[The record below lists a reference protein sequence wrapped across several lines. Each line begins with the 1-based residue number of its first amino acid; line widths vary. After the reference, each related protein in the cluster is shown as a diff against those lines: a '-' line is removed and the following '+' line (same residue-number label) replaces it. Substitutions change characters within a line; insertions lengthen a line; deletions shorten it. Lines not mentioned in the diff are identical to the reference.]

1 VREHTQPLRVR
12 SSVRE
17 DWRAW
22 LPQDKSRVFQEF
34 AQEFETAYCMLSVT
48 LDEAIAL
55 RDKGFLGKSRQ
66 AAAVTA
72 GVSQLLFNPLV
83 AMLRALGTHA
93 RHYGTT
99 PNADPLDPGNFRG
112 LRCSRAARMNAL
124 LSHVLLTQRSQFL
137 HKIHCLLE
145 MVEDIHNDL
154 GTALEEVVD
163 GTSISPREVWLELDS
178 LHYDLNT
185 CLRETIVL
193 LKSFLHVLPDEE
205 VAAFQEEARRLPSL
219 APAPKFRPRDIRHR
233 RPAIIAGR

>member
-1 VREHTQPLRVR
+1 VPERTHSLRVR

-22 LPQDKSRVFQEF
+22 LPEDKSRVFQEF
-34 AQEFETAYCMLSVT
+34 VQQFETAYSMLSIS

-55 RDKGFLGKSRQ
+55 REKGLLGKARG

-72 GVSQLLFNPLV
+72 GVSQLLLKPLA
-83 AMLRALGTHA
+83 AMLRALGMHA
-93 RHYGTT
+93 RHYGTA
-99 PNADPLDPGNFRG
+99 PNADPLDPANFRG
-112 LRCSRAARMNAL
+112 LRRQRAARMGVL
-124 LSHVLLTQRSQFL
+124 LSHVLLSQRSQFL
-137 HKIHCLLE
+137 HKIHDLLE
-145 MVEDIHNDL
+145 MVEDIQKEL

-163 GTSISPREVWLELDS
+163 GTSISPLEVWLELDS

-205 VAAFQEEARRLPSL
+205 VAAFQEEARRLPSQ
-219 APAPKFRPRDIRHR
+219 APAPAFRSRDIRAR
-233 RPAIIAGR
+233 RPAMIAGK